1 MSFTITCGIKG
12 CGKLMQP
19 YIDPNTDKVHCSIC
33 DGELS
38 QVTPF
43 VKHQLKMNKK
53 YRPKKTIPFAV
64 KCVKCG
70 REDRPILLNDKDIIC
85 PSCKQ
90 PHTNLSEP
98 FKIMLREKLKTVD
111 KDV

>member
-1 MSFTITCGIKG
+1 MSFTIACTAKG

-19 YIDPNTDKVHCSIC
+19 YIDPDTDKVHCSSC
-33 DGELS
+33 DSELL

-53 YRPKKTIPFAV
+53 YRPKKSIPFAV
-64 KCVKCG
+64 KCANCG
-70 REDRPILLNDKDIIC
+70 REDRPLLLGDKDIIC
-85 PSCKQ
+85 PACKKV
-90 PHTNLSEP
+90 HSNLSEP
-98 FKIMLREKLKTVD
+98 FKIVLRENLKTVD